1 MQDQVGSLDS
11 LIGREFS
18 HYRIIKKLGGGGMG
32 VVYEVEDTRL
42 HRNVALKFLPDNLA
56 RDPQALS
63 RFQREAQAASALNHP
78 NICTIHDI
86 GEAEGK
92 AFIAMEYLKGMTLE
106 HCIGGRPMEL
116 ESFLQLGTEVAD
128 ALEAAHSQGIIHRDI
143 KPTNIFV
150 TKRGHAKILD
160 FGLAKLTEA
169 GNADDISSMPTV
181 SELEHSTRLGSVMGT
196 LSYMSPEQV
205 RGEELDPRTDL
216 FSFGIVLYEMAT
228 GVQPFRGNTSGV
240 ITEAILNRSPI
251 PPSQINANLPAKIE
265 EIITKALEKDKNLRF
280 QTAGEIRA
288 DLQRLKRDTASAAA
302 RISRLNA
309 VPAPKPQKRSKW
321 LWVAGA
327 AVAIGVAVSALFLH
341 KDKAH
346 ALTDTDT
353 VILADFNNTTGNAVF
368 DDTLKQA
375 LAVSLRQSPFLS
387 ILPDEKVD
395 ATLRLMTRP
404 PDTPLTPEIAREVCQ
419 RTGSKAYIAG
429 SIANIGNE
437 YVVGLKAI
445 NCQSGDTLAL
455 GQMQSPKKEQ
465 VLQVLGDA
473 ATKLRTQ
480 LGESLSSV
488 QKFDTPIERATTS
501 SFEAL
506 KAYSL
511 GVKNWNQNG
520 EVQAISF
527 FNQAMAL
534 DPNFAMAYAYL
545 GIMYAILGE
554 QSKALDYLNKA
565 FELRD
570 RVTQPEKFFISSEY
584 YLLGTGE
591 IEKSVQSSEVWA
603 QTYPRD
609 PVPHLS
615 SSGSYAIL
623 GQYDNAIAES
633 KKCLNLDPDQAI
645 CSTNLIQFYIYENR
659 LDEAKTIYDQAIKRN
674 PDYQGLHAY
683 RYGLAFLQ
691 HDSAEMTQQANWA
704 ADKAGWADVLLSY
717 QSDTAAYSGQLKTA
731 RDFSQR
737 AVESAKRLEQTDTAI
752 LWQMN
757 AALREAEF
765 GNTSRAL
772 ELSGSATASTRD
784 AQALTALALVRS
796 GDSTRALKLVD
807 ALEKQFSLATV
818 VTGYWLPAIRASAA
832 INRGE
837 PSKAVD
843 LLKPALP
850 YEQGL
855 VSNME
860 FGLLFYPAY
869 VRGEAFLRLHDGAQ
883 AAPEFRKFVDH
894 PTMPVNS
901 PLLPLAHLGLARAY
915 VLSGDTEKARAE
927 YQTFLSLW
935 KDADPDIPVLLAAK
949 SELAKLK

>member
-1 MQDQVGSLDS
+1 MAGQLLGQDLRVGLE
-11 LIGREFS
+11 LG
-18 HYRIIKKLGGGGMG
+18 HYRIVEKLGCGGMG
-32 VVYEVEDTRL
+32 VVYKAEDTKLGRF
-42 HRNVALKFLPDNLA
+42 VALKFLPDLLA
-56 RDPQALS
+56 HDQHLLE
-63 RFQREAQAASALNHP
+63 RFRREARAASSLNHP
-78 NICTIHDI
+78 NICTIHEI
-86 GEAEGK
+86 GDSHGRR
-92 AFIAMEYLKGMTLE
+92 FIAMEYLDGATLK
-106 HCIGGRPMEL
+106 HRIAGRPLDIETL
-116 ESFLQLGTEVAD
+116 LSLAIEVAD

-181 SELEHSTRLGSVMGT
+181 SEPEHSTSLGSVMGT

-205 RGEELDPRTDL
+205 RGEKLDPRADL

-240 ITEAILNRSPI
+240 IAEATLNRPPI
-251 PPSQINANLPAKIE
+251 LPSQINANLPAKIE
-265 EIITKALEKDKNLRF
+265 EIITKALEKDKNLRY

-302 RISRLNA
+302 RISSLNA

-327 AVAIGVAVSALFLH
+327 AVAIGLAVSALFLH

-375 LAVSLRQSPFLS
+375 LAVSLRQSPFLN

-395 ATLRLMTRP
+395 ATLHLMTRP

-455 GQMQSPKKEQ
+455 EQMQSPKKEQ

-480 LGESLSSV
+480 LGESLSSL

-527 FNQAMAL
+527 FNQAIAL

-591 IEKSVQSSEVWA
+591 IERSVQSSEVWA

-633 KKCLNLDPDQAI
+633 NKCLNLDPDQAI

-659 LDEAKTIYDQAIKRN
+659 LDDAKTTYDQAIKRN

-704 ADKAGWADVLLSY
+704 ADKPGWADVLLSY

-737 AVESAKRLEQTDTAI
+737 AVESAKRLGQTDTAI

-796 GDSTRALKLVD
+796 GDSTRALKLAD

-860 FGLLFYPAY
+860 FGLLLFPAY
-869 VRGEAFLRLHDGAQ
+869 VRGEALLRLDDGAQ
-883 AAPEFRKFVDH
+883 AAAEFRKFVDH

-901 PLLPLAHLGLARAY
+901 PLLPLAHLAGRGA
-915 VLSGDTEKARAE
+915 
-927 YQTFLSLW
+927 SL
-935 KDADPDIPVLLAAK
+935 D
-949 SELAKLK
+949 S

>member
-1 MQDQVGSLDS
+1 MLGQT
-11 LIGREFS
+11 IS
-18 HYRIIKKLGGGGMG
+18 HYRIVEKLGGGGMG
-32 VVYEVEDTRL
+32 VVYKAEDVTL
-42 HRNVALKFLPDNLA
+42 HRFVALKFLPDEVG
-56 RDPQALS
+56 RDPHSLA

-78 NICTIHDI
+78 NICTIHEI
-86 GEAEGK
+86 GEQDGK
-92 AFIAMEYLKGMTLE
+92 RFIAMEFLDGLTLKHG
-106 HCIGGRPMEL
+106 IAGRPL
-116 ESFLQLGTEVAD
+116 EIETVLSLAIEIAD
-128 ALEAAHSQGIIHRDI
+128 ALDAAHSAGIVHRDI
-143 KPTNIFV
+143 KPANIFV

-160 FGLAKLTEA
+160 FGLAKMTPVLSNVGQASTALSTVTLEEHLTSPGSA
-169 GNADDISSMPTV
+169 
-181 SELEHSTRLGSVMGT
+181 LGT
-196 LSYMSPEQV
+196 IPYMSPEQV
-205 RGEELDPRTDL
+205 RTKELDERTDL
-216 FSFGIVLYEMAT
+216 FSFGVVLYEMST
-228 GVQPFRGNTSGV
+228 GTLPFRGESTGV
-240 ITEAILNRSPI
+240 IFDGILNRAPVTPVRLNPDVNAELERI
-251 PPSQINANLPAKIE
+251 IN
-265 EIITKALEKDKNLRF
+265 KALEKDRNMRY
-280 QTAGEIRA
+280 QHAADMRT
-288 DLQRLKRDTASAAA
+288 DLQRLKRDSESGRSAAA
-302 RISRLNA
+302 SSGTVAAAEAPVGRVGKLWKIA
-309 VPAPKPQKRSKW
+309 VPVLLVPF
-321 LWVAGA
+321 LVAG
-327 AVAIGVAVSALFLH
+327 GLYYRSH
-341 KDKAH
+341 QQSNR
-346 ALTDTDT
+346 LTDKDT
-353 VILADFNNTTGNAVF
+353 IVLSDFDNKTGDAVF

-375 LAVSLRQSPFLS
+375 LAVSLRQSPFLN

-395 ATLRLMTRP
+395 ATLHLMTRP

-419 RTGSKAYIAG
+419 RTGSKTYIAG

-455 GQMQSPKKEQ
+455 EQMQSPKKEQ

-506 KAYSL
+506 KAYTL

-527 FNQAMAL
+527 FNQAIAL

-633 KKCLNLDPDQAI
+633 NKCLNLDPDQAI

-659 LDEAKTIYDQAIKRN
+659 LDDAKTTYDQAIKRN

-704 ADKAGWADVLLSY
+704 ADKPGWADVLLSY

-737 AVESAKRLEQTDTAI
+737 AVESAKRLGQTDTAI

-757 AALREAEF
+757 AALRETEF

-796 GDSTRALKLVD
+796 GDSTRALKLAD

-818 VTGYWLPAIRASAA
+818 VTGYWLPANRASAA
-832 INRGE
+832 IKRGE

-855 VSNME
+855 VSNVE
-860 FGLLFYPAY
+860 FGLLLYPAY
-869 VRGEAFLRLHDGAQ
+869 VRGEALLRLHDGAQ
-883 AAPEFRKFVDH
+883 AAAEFRKFVDH

-915 VLSGDTEKARAE
+915 VLSGDTEKARVE
-927 YQTFLSLW
+927 YQTFLALW
-935 KDADPDIPVLLAAK
+935 KDADSDIPVLVAAK

>member
-1 MQDQVGSLDS
+1 MPDSSS
-11 LIGREFS
+11 LIGQTIS
-18 HYRIIKKLGGGGMG
+18 HYRIIGQLGDGGMG
-32 VVYEVEDTRL
+32 VVYKAEDFRL
-42 HRNVALKFLPDNLA
+42 HRIVALKFLPPDLA
-56 RDPQALS
+56 HDSISLLRL
-63 RFQREAQAASALNHP
+63 RREAQAASALNHP
-78 NICTIHDI
+78 NICVIHDI
-86 GEAEGK
+86 DADGGH
-92 AFIAMEYLKGMTLE
+92 AFIAMEYLDGMTLK
-106 HCIGGRPMEL
+106 HRIGGRPMEL

-128 ALEAAHSQGIIHRDI
+128 ALEAAHSQGIVHRDI
-143 KPTNIFV
+143 KPTNICV

-181 SELEHSTRLGSVMGT
+181 SELEHSTRLGSVVGT

-228 GVQPFRGNTSGV
+228 GVQPFRGNTYGV
-240 ITEAILNRSPI
+240 IAEAILNRPPI
-251 PPSQINANLPAKIE
+251 PPSQINANLPTKID
-265 EIITKALEKDKNLRF
+265 EIITKALEKDKNLRY

-302 RISRLNA
+302 RISSLNA

-327 AVAIGVAVSALFLH
+327 AVAIGLAVSALFLH

-353 VILADFNNTTGNAVF
+353 VILADFNNTTGNAIF

-375 LAVSLRQSPFLS
+375 LAVSLRQSPFLN
-387 ILPDEKVD
+387 ILPDEKVA

-445 NCQSGDTLAL
+445 NCQSDDTLAL
-455 GQMQSPKKEQ
+455 EQMQSPKKEQ
-465 VLQVLGDA
+465 VLQVLGGA
-473 ATKLRTQ
+473 ATKLRTH

-527 FNQAMAL
+527 FNQAIAL

-554 QSKALDYLNKA
+554 QSKGLDSLNKA

-623 GQYDNAIAES
+623 GQYNNAIAES
-633 KKCLNLDPDQAI
+633 NKCLNLDPDQAI

-659 LDEAKTIYDQAIKRN
+659 LDDAKTTYDQALKRN

-704 ADKAGWADVLLSY
+704 ADKPGWADVLLSY
-717 QSDTAAYSGQLKTA
+717 QSDTAAYSGVLKTA

-737 AVESAKRLEQTDTAI
+737 AVESAKRLGQTDTAI

-772 ELSGSATASTRD
+772 ELSGSASASTRD

-796 GDSTRALKLVD
+796 GDSTRALKLAD

-860 FGLLFYPAY
+860 FGLLLYPAY

-883 AAPEFRKFVDH
+883 AAAEFRKFVDH

-901 PLLPLAHLGLARAY
+901 PLLPPAHLGLARAY

-927 YQTFLSLW
+927 YQTFLALW
-935 KDADPDIPVLLAAK
+935 KDADPDIPVLVAAK
-949 SELAKLK
+949 SELSKLK